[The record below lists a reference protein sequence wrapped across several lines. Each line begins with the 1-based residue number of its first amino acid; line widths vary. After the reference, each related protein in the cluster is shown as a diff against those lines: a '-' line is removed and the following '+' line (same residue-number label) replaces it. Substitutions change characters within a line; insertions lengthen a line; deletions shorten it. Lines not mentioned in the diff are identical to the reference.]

1 SVRGHSGALP
11 ESPREMIWAHVH
23 ETAELRESEL
33 PVQIVLDV
41 LRHTSNPA
49 LGQAAGGLIDGFHR
63 KPCQTPL
70 PGVVHDAPG
79 VAVVAARAATR
90 SRRARR
96 TERGPVA

>member
-1 SVRGHSGALP
+1 
-11 ESPREMIWAHVH
+11 MIWAHVH

-70 PGVVHDAPG
+70 AVVVHDAP
-79 VAVVAARAATR
+79 
-90 SRRARR
+90 
-96 TERGPVA
+96 